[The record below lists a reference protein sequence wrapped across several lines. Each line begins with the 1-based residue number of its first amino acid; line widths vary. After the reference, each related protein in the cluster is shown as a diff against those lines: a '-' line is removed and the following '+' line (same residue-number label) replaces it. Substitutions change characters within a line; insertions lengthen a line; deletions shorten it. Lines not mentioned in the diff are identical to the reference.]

1 MFHVMGELEIQ
12 PVSEVDMVSSGSRSG
27 FLQFF
32 GCSQP
37 LFNVGCG
44 MAANNQ
50 VN

>member
-1 MFHVMGELEIQ
+1 MFHIMGELEIQ
-12 PVSEVDMVSSGSRSG
+12 LVSEVDMVSSGSRSG

-32 GCSQP
+32 GCSQM
-37 LFNVGCG
+37 FNMGCG